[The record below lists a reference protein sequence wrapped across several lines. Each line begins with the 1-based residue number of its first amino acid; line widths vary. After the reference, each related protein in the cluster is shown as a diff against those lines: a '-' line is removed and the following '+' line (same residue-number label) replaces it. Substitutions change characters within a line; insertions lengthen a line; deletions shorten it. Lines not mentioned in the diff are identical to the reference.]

1 MWPLFE
7 FRTSTIMPH
16 AGDLQV
22 RIKMRMKALLAAQ
35 LVLAAFV
42 CGNASATLTMT
53 FSTSGTDPNAGSSL
67 FVNPGSAGN
76 QLFVWAELSGDAS
89 VEPYIEG
96 LGLDITADNGNVVA
110 TSHVIENP
118 VFQDIPGLDRWNL
131 AISNGTLNDS
141 GVLVNDSLG
150 AALPGLGGLAF
161 YQGIQNGDGPVLHS
175 VLTFDV
181 IGGGTTELGFERG
194 IGNIASNG
202 AVPGL
207 DFRTA
212 TVVASAVPEPSSFA
226 MIACGLAA
234 TAFQVRRRKLQ
245 NAKSV

>member
-1 MWPLFE
+1 M
-7 FRTSTIMPH
+7 RTSFFVVLLTLALFIYENTCPAVTI
-16 AGDLQV
+16 
-22 RIKMRMKALLAAQ
+22 
-35 LVLAAFV
+35 
-42 CGNASATLTMT
+42 T
-53 FSTSGTDPNAGSSL
+53 FSTSATDANAGNVLST
-67 FVNPGSAGN
+67 VPGSTGN
-76 QLFVWAELSGDAS
+76 QLYIWVDATGN
-89 VEPYIEG
+89 ENGIEG
-96 LGLDITADNGNVVA
+96 LGLDITADNCNVVA

-161 YQGIQNGDGPVLHS
+161 YQGIQNGAGPVLHS

-202 AVPGL
+202 AVPPLNFGSAFVGSLAPTPCPAPGSIAGL
-207 DFRTA
+207 LSLVA
-212 TVVASAVPEPSSFA
+212 TGTVF
-226 MIACGLAA
+226 IRG
-234 TAFQVRRRKLQ
+234 RRR
-245 NAKSV
+245 